1 MMWSRCVAP
10 SWWFYPE
17 QCQAGHPWRTRQGH
31 RVLVALRLRG
41 RAGRPA
47 ARPRPPDGAV
57 RGAGL
62 HGLRLILNGDELK
75 IGSPALARWRAGA
88 RCRARRWRRAVCPAR
103 ISTHIRNIHAK
114 LQAGPGSLLGST
126 ARGRAAAATGGG
138 QTLGT
143 GPPPPRGW
151 GSPPP
156 DRLLLAVAG
165 SS

>member
-17 QCQAGHPWRTRQGH
+17 QCQAGHPWRNRQGH

-75 IGSPALARWRAGA
+75 IGSPALARWPAGA
-88 RCRARRWRRAVCPAR
+88 RCRARRWRRAVSPAR
-103 ISTHIRNIHAK
+103 KSARALIVATYADRRWPAP
-114 LQAGPGSLLGST
+114 GPAIADPGALRS
-126 ARGRAAAATGGG
+126 GG
-138 QTLGT
+138 
-143 GPPPPRGW
+143 
-151 GSPPP
+151 
-156 DRLLLAVAG
+156 
-165 SS
+165 

>member
-41 RAGRPA
+41 RPGRPA

-75 IGSPALARWRAGA
+75 IGSPALARRCPVPRTPMEAGKVA
-88 RCRARRWRRAVCPAR
+88 RQGIGTDRHSGNLR
-103 ISTHIRNIHAK
+103 
-114 LQAGPGSLLGST
+114 
-126 ARGRAAAATGGG
+126 
-138 QTLGT
+138 QTNLDGA
-143 GPPPPRGW
+143 W
-151 GSPPP
+151 
-156 DRLLLAVAG
+156 
-165 SS
+165 